1 VQDEWKDLEWQIT
14 RPSLEW
20 RLTAS
25 PVDGSVV
32 FERPPM
38 LIWLAGI
45 IVLAAILFLVAI
57 DQDRGGFRRISGTL
71 VTVSGDLDGLDL
83 EGEGGEY
90 SLVHATGSRVE
101 LGVLDPPPGVS
112 EGAPVSADLDTNE
125 VVLWVQCS

>member
-1 VQDEWKDLEWQIT
+1 
-14 RPSLEW
+14 
-20 RLTAS
+20 
-25 PVDGSVV
+25 
-32 FERPPM
+32 M

-90 SLVHATGSRVE
+90 SLVHAAGKECLKTAAVGSRVE

-125 VVLWVQCS
+125 IVLWVQCS